1 MADGD
6 PQNCVELLRQMIGFD
21 TVNRTA
27 DGMPFVE
34 GQLAAYLET
43 VANGWGLQTSRL
55 AIADVGFNLLVT
67 HQTDPAVPWLLF
79 DSHLDTVDVAGM
91 TIDPFG
97 GKVADGKI
105 FGRGA
110 CDTKGTG
117 AAMLWALKDAVADG
131 QLSVNVAILYSIDE
145 EVGRRGVRA
154 FVDDQLETLGWRPVG
169 VVVGEP
175 TSLRLVTAHNGT
187 VRWRIRTRGVAA
199 HSSDPR
205 QGRSA
210 ISSMTRV
217 IDAIEQHYIPTLA
230 ASHPLVGHAQCS
242 INLVR
247 GGSLINV
254 IPESCEIRLDRR
266 TVPGEDGT
274 DVLPAV
280 EAILDELRQQHPDLE
295 VYQEAGTIE
304 PALSPDTN
312 QEFAHCVGCVL
323 ESLKF
328 SRDAVGAKYGTHAS
342 NFASAGLPAIVLG
355 PGDIAQAH
363 SADEFLSLDQ
373 LQRGVEVYRQLML
386 QPANAWR

>member
-6 PQNCVELLRQMIGFD
+6 LQNCVELLWQMIGFD

-27 DGMPFVE
+27 DGVPFVE

-43 VANGWGLQTSRL
+43 VAGGWGLQTSRL
-55 AIADVGFNLLVT
+55 GIADVGFNLLVT
-67 HQTDPAVPWLLF
+67 HQADPAAPWLLF

-91 TIDPFG
+91 AIDPFG
-97 GKVADGKI
+97 GKVTDGKI

-117 AAMLWALKDAVADG
+117 AAMLWALKDAAADG

-145 EVGRRGVRA
+145 ESGRRGVRA
-154 FVDDQLETLGWRPVG
+154 FVDGQLPTLGWRPLG

-175 TSLRLVTAHNGT
+175 TLLRMVTAHNGT
-187 VRWRIRTRGVAA
+187 VRWRIRTKGVAA

-217 IDAIEQHYIPTLA
+217 IDAIEQQYIPTLD

-254 IPESCEIRLDRR
+254 IPESCEICLDRR

-274 DVLPAV
+274 DVIPAV
-280 EAILDELRQQHPDLE
+280 ETLLDELRQQHPELE
-295 VYQEAGTIE
+295 VRQEAPKIE

-312 QEFAHCVGCVL
+312 QDFSRRVGRVL
-323 ESLKF
+323 ELCGLS
-328 SRDAVGAKYGTHAS
+328 SDPVGARYGTHAS
-342 NFASAGLPAIVLG
+342 NFARAGLPAVVLG

-363 SADEFLSLDQ
+363 SANEFLALDQ
-373 LQRGVEVYRQLML
+373 LQRGVDVYRQLMQ
-386 QPANAWR
+386 QPAATWV